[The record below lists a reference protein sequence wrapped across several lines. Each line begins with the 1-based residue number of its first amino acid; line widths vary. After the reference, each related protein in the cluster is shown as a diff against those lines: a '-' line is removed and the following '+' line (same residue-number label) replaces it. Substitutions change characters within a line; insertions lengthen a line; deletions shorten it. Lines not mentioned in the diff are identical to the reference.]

1 MTEQSTR
8 LKRRWLYIPFVVAAV
23 IVFAYYL
30 LWRAGAGQMQIAV
43 TDWIADQR
51 AAGFVVDHGAVKA
64 DGFPFFLRVHI
75 DDAGIA
81 STGRWR
87 WHADSLTLDA
97 LPYDLNKLIFSPTG
111 EQLISVEGYGDW
123 RINAGDLR
131 ASIASDEA
139 SGWIFAMNV
148 GDATATRDDGATLTL
163 GSLVFDLAPDAGDIT
178 TLTLTL
184 AAAQVEAAIDAEAYT
199 LNRLQ
204 TVTSL
209 SKTHLLSSNDNG
221 AQWRAGGGELI
232 ITGLFVNIEETQLS
246 ASGEIS
252 LDPDNHPAGTVTA
265 EIENPAGLTRMLGK
279 TGALTNNEAEAAAA
293 GLTLMAFAG
302 GGKIAAPIELTDG
315 EAQIAGIKI
324 ADLPKVK

>member
-23 IVFAYYL
+23 IVFAYFL
-30 LWRAGAGQMQIAV
+30 LWRAGASQMQIAV
-43 TDWIADQR
+43 TDWIDDQR
-51 AAGFVVDHGAVKA
+51 AAGFVVDHGPIKA

-75 DDAGIA
+75 DNAGIV
-81 STGRWR
+81 SPDGWRWR
-87 WHADSLTLDA
+87 ADSLSLDA
-97 LPYDLNKLIFSPTG
+97 LPYDLNKLIFSLAG
-111 EQLISVEGYGDW
+111 EQLINVEGYGDW
-123 RINAGDLR
+123 RINADDLR
-131 ASIASDEA
+131 ASIANDDA
-139 SGWIFAMNV
+139 RGWVFAMNI

-209 SKTHLLSSNDNG
+209 SKTHLLSSDDNG

-232 ITGLFVNIEETQLS
+232 IKGLFFDIEETQLS

-279 TGALTNNEAEAAAA
+279 TGALTHNEAEAAAA

-315 EAQIAGIKI
+315 EAKIAGIKI
-324 ADLPKVK
+324 ADLPKVE